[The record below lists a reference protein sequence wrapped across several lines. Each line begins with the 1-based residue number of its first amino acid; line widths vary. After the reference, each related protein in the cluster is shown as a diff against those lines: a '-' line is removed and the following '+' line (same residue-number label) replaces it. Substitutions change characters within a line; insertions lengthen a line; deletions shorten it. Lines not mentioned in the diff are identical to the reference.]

1 MAKEKTQKEKNS
13 EAYSTVYATQEVIV
27 AQVTSSVYGVLSL
40 TDANLSKD
48 ARKKIMSQVNADV
61 QRQIDSLITRLQK
74 ILD

>member
-13 EAYSTVYATQEVIV
+13 EAYATVYATQEVIV

-40 TDANLSKD
+40 TDADISRD
-48 ARKKIMSQVNADV
+48 ARNKIMSQVTADV